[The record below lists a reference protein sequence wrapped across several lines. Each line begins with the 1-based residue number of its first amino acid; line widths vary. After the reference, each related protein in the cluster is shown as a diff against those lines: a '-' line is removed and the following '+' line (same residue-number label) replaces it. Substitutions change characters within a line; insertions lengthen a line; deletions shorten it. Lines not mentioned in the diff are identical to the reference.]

1 VAGPAHRS
9 RNQLHKTASE
19 PGGILCT
26 MRGTNA
32 TTGKAIS
39 GLDHL
44 KQSVRDILT
53 TPLGSRVMRRT
64 YGSRLFQLVD
74 APLNRGTIVQLY
86 AATVEALLQWEPRI
100 TPRRVAVVS
109 SSTGRVE
116 IELEA
121 TYTPTG
127 EPITLDGIT
136 VTA

>member
-1 VAGPAHRS
+1 
-9 RNQLHKTASE
+9 
-19 PGGILCT
+19 

-44 KQSVRDILT
+44 KQSIRDILT
-53 TPLGSRVMRRT
+53 TPLGSRVMRRN

-74 APLNRGTIVQLY
+74 APMNRGTIAQIY
-86 AATVEALLQWEPRI
+86 AATIEALLQWEPRI
-100 TPRRVAVVS
+100 APRRVALTS
-109 SSTGRVE
+109 AESGRVE

-127 EPITLDGIT
+127 EPITLDGIV
-136 VTA
+136 VTS